1 MYYNMMYGYGGFG
14 MFFMIVFWIAIILLV
29 VWVVQQ
35 FTKTKES
42 ALDALEKRYAKGE
55 ISKKEYLEIKKQL
68 RR

>member
-29 VWVVQQ
+29 VWTVQQ
-35 FTKTKES
+35 FTKNKES

-55 ISKKEYLEIKKQL
+55 ISKKEYLDIKKQL

>member
-29 VWVVQQ
+29 VWTVQQ
-35 FTKTKES
+35 FTKNKES